1 MLLPQSSAFAALKN
15 RLNSVSNIGFLHTG
29 PRRYASG
36 SLSDTPPPRQTLNP
50 SYTPSTAQ
58 TGPSFDRGSGTRL
71 KRDDPNTIKWTEL
84 LDKFK
89 SVQER
94 ARRTHAAQRRLL
106 DPSDTLQNLSLS
118 AALSAATTDRVRD
131 RSGFPDAPRAGLV
144 APGGAGVG
152 LGVSGPAGVSGA
164 GAGAGRV
171 VVDTKAGGSSSLL
184 GDVQKQKSGL
194 SNLGRL
200 GIGGR
205 KSKR

>member
-15 RLNSVSNIGFLHTG
+15 RLNSVSNIGFLHAG

-36 SLSDTPPPRQTLNP
+36 SLNDTPPPRQALNAGFP
-50 SYTPSTAQ
+50 PSTAQ
-58 TGPSFDRGSGTRL
+58 TGPSFDRGSGARL

-94 ARRTHAAQRRLL
+94 ARRTQAAQRRSL
-106 DPSDTLQNLSLS
+106 DPSDPLQNPSLS
-118 AALSAATTDRVRD
+118 AALSAATTDRARD
-131 RSGFPDAPRAGLV
+131 HRGGLADARGAGLV
-144 APGGAGVG
+144 GPGSGAAGSAGGGGAGVG
-152 LGVSGPAGVSGA
+152 RGMM
-164 GAGAGRV
+164 
-171 VVDTKAGGSSSLL
+171 DKAGGSSSLL
-184 GDVQKQKSGL
+184 GGAQRQKSSL

>member
-15 RLNSVSNIGFLHTG
+15 RLNSVSNIGFLHAG

-36 SLSDTPPPRQTLNP
+36 SYSDTPPPRQALNP
-50 SYTPSTAQ
+50 VYTPSTAQ

-94 ARRTHAAQRRLL
+94 ARRTQAAQRHSL
-106 DPSDTLQNLSLS
+106 DPSDTLQNPSLS

-131 RSGFPDAPRAGLV
+131 RSGLPDAPRAGLV
-144 APGGAGVG
+144 APGGTGVG
-152 LGVSGPAGVSGA
+152 LGVSGSAGG
-164 GAGAGRV
+164 GAGAGRGMT
-171 VVDTKAGGSSSLL
+171 DPKAGGSSSLL
-184 GDVQKQKSGL
+184 GSTQKQRSSL